1 MFKFSLHPG
10 KTNIDFLRY
19 RIAALVFTALL
30 TVATIGLVVGK
41 GLNFGIDFTGKCDVT
56 PNMQCQNVP
65 KQVL

>member
-19 RIAALVFTALL
+19 RIAALVFAALL

-41 GLNFGIDFTGKCDVT
+41 GLSKWNHS
-56 PNMQCQNVP
+56 
-65 KQVL
+65 